1 MVVEDWEVLIMSKC
15 FYASFCGKF
24 NRHCEDDCLRYL
36 EFNYLVET
44 SNLPKRLQ
52 GYYQFT
58 IKQCKE
64 IIKEL
69 DLKTLVAEGQIV
81 YIWGGTGTGKTT
93 LASQILLKYFD
104 SCWFGNGL
112 KRRGY
117 FVTANNLMNTLR
129 CFTNTEE
136 IEGTRATAIGVDLLV
151 IDDLGA
157 SKVSEFENVQ
167 LLNILDNRMMEGR
180 GTIIT
185 GNIQPQD
192 IEKIHGKRIYS
203 RITKEISILGTD
215 LRKKGVN

>member
-1 MVVEDWEVLIMSKC
+1 MVEC
-15 FYASFCGKF
+15 FYNDFCGKF
-24 NRHCEDDCLRYL
+24 KRNCQDDCLRFL

-44 SNLPKRLQ
+44 SNLPKRFQ
-52 GYYQFT
+52 SYYQFT
-58 IKQCKE
+58 INQCKQ

-69 DLKTLVAEGQIV
+69 DLNTLVSQGQIV

-117 FVTANNLMNTLR
+117 FITANNLMNTLR
-129 CFTNTEE
+129 SFTKTEE
-136 IEGTRATAIGVDLLV
+136 IEETRAIVIDVDLL
-151 IDDLGA
+151 ILDDLGA

-167 LLNILDNRMMEGR
+167 LLNIIDNRTSEGR

-185 GNIQPQD
+185 GNIKPQE
-192 IEKIHGKRIYS
+192 IESIHGKRIYS
-203 RITKEISILGTD
+203 RIRREINLLGTD
-215 LRKKGVN
+215 LRKKGGELV